1 MSMMTESADPLP
13 DDLRWGWRLALGGL
27 AMAALAMAVTSVGI
41 GAVGP
46 LYWVGIVLSVGG
58 ISGAAASGTLNWSA
72 WYGGGVISGMA
83 GVLVIAY
90 GIENGML
97 PALVVGAL
105 VVAAGVVG
113 VVVDTRRV

>member
-1 MSMMTESADPLP
+1 MTESADPLP
-13 DDLRWGWRLALGGL
+13 DDFRWGWRLALGGL
-27 AMAALAMAVTSVGI
+27 TMAALAAAVSSVGI
-41 GAVGP
+41 DAVDP
-46 LYWVGIVLSVGG
+46 LYWVGVVLSTAGL
-58 ISGAAASGTLNWSA
+58 SGSAASGTLHWSG

-105 VVAAGVVG
+105 AVAAGVVG
-113 VVVDTRRV
+113 VVIDTQRVE